1 MQELVK
7 KVDSYQELTKNFQNT
22 LEHSVKGDGFVG
34 VKVHLAEE
42 VGFGVLPVWQD
53 EAVSV

>member
-7 KVDSYQELTKNFQNT
+7 KVDSYQKLTKNFQNT
-22 LEHSVKGDGFVG
+22 PGHSVKEDGFVG

-42 VGFGVLPVWQD
+42 VGFGVLPFWQD